1 MLVLAALADGG
12 CRYGDLSRRVQGISS
27 NVLAGRL
34 AALAESGLIVG
45 EPYSSR
51 PDRLRYEL
59 TAEGRA
65 LADALAVLAAWGDPG
80 EDDAAL
86 RHEACG
92 TALEMRWHCPACD
105 ADVEPGDAGHVFHA

>member
-1 MLVLAALADGG
+1 MLVLAALADGAA
-12 CRYGDLSRRVQGISS
+12 RYGDLSRRVRGISS

-59 TAEGRA
+59 TADGRA
-65 LADALAVLAAWGDPG
+65 LTGALAVLAAWGAHD
-80 EDDAAL
+80 DDAPL

-105 ADVEPGDAGHVFHA
+105 VDVEPGDAGHVFHA